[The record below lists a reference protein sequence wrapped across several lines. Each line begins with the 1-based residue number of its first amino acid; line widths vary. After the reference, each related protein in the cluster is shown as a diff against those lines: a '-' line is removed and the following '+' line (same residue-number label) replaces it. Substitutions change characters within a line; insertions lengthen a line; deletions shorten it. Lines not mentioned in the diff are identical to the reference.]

1 MFELDL
7 RLDNDTPFAEL
18 SKMFPDVKFYR
29 WCNSSVDYLVFY
41 GSDYQLNKVE
51 EALPSVVESLNS
63 RILHKARE
71 NDRLDV
77 MVACRCTVDNS
88 TIRMIEANKCL
99 WQAPVSYLEG
109 KENVTMSCVDE
120 GECRTAVDLLSE
132 HGEVQ
137 LVKKKRID
145 PGMLQESYLIPLST
159 LFEDLTLKQLKSLRT
174 AIENDFF
181 SEPKKVTIEDLASI
195 IGVSKSTV
203 QEHLSK
209 GIMKIFKSMEP
220 YINMMISIKETSR

>member
-41 GSDYQLNKVE
+41 GSKYQLNKVE
-51 EALPSVVESLNS
+51 EALPSIVKSLNS

-88 TIRMIEANKCL
+88 TIRMIESNKCL

-109 KENVTMSCVDE
+109 KENIAVSCVDE
-120 GECRTAVDLLSE
+120 EECKTAVDLLSK

-159 LFEDLTLKQLKSLRT
+159 LFEDLTLKQLKSLRI

-220 YINMMISIKETSR
+220 YINMMISIKEGTR

>member
-29 WCNSSVDYLVFY
+29 WCNSSIDYLVFY
-41 GSDYQLNKVE
+41 GSKYQLNKVE
-51 EALPSVVESLNS
+51 EALPSIVKSLNS

-88 TIRMIEANKCL
+88 TIRMIESNKCL

-109 KENVTMSCVDE
+109 KENIAVSCVDE
-120 GECRTAVDLLSE
+120 EECKTAVDLLSK

-220 YINMMISIKETSR
+220 YINMMISIKEGTR

>member
-51 EALPSVVESLNS
+51 EALPSVVKSLNS
-63 RILHKARE
+63 KILHKARE

-88 TIRMIEANKCL
+88 TIRMIESNKCL

-109 KENVTMSCVDE
+109 RENVAVSCVDE
-120 GECRTAVDLLSE
+120 IDCKKTVDLLSK

-137 LVKKKRID
+137 LIKKKRID
-145 PGMLQESYLIPLST
+145 PGMLQESYLIPIST

-181 SEPKKVTIEDLASI
+181 SEPKKATIEDLASI

-209 GIMKIFKSMEP
+209 GIMKIFKAMEP
-220 YINMMISIKETSR
+220 YINMMISIKESAR